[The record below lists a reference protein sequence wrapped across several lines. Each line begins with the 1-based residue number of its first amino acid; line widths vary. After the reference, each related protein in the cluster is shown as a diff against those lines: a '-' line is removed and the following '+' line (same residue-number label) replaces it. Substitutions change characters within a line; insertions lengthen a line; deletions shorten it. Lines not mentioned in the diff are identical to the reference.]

1 MGGREFPHTD
11 DPVGRP
17 VPGGRCGSPGTGR
30 SSLAH
35 GNRPCGERGEAAGVD
50 CAPPA
55 PSPSVVIVAI
65 FVLLGLSAFFS
76 GSEIAFV
83 TANRLKAEVRA
94 RRAGWVGGVV
104 REFLADPATFLTT
117 TLVGNNVALIV
128 YSTLM
133 SLALAGPL
141 EALMGDSPSLILAA
155 QTLIAAILVL
165 IFGEVIPKSIL
176 RNPTDRLLLALAG
189 PLRLTYW
196 VFWPLIKLA
205 GWTSSLVVKALGAEG
220 DTVQQFLRRDF
231 EIVLRESRE
240 TGQIELDEE
249 ESEIL
254 SNVFELRSLRVK
266 DSMVPRTEIR
276 AVDETASLREVRD
289 LFVETGFSR
298 LPVYRE
304 NVDRIVGVVLAH
316 DLFHAPDDLATI
328 TRSVRVV
335 PESKPAKD
343 LLFTFLEGEE
353 DGVRT
358 SHSTLAVVVDEY
370 GGTAGIVTLEDLLE
384 ELFGDIRDEH
394 DAAAAPVRQ
403 LEENVWLVHGRVE
416 LDALASET
424 GLALPQGDYETVAGY
439 LLAHIGTVPDEHEAF
454 DLDGYRFTVLDAT
467 PARIESVRIRRL

>member
-1 MGGREFPHTD
+1 MTI
-11 DPVGRP
+11 
-17 VPGGRCGSPGTGR
+17 
-30 SSLAH
+30 
-35 GNRPCGERGEAAGVD
+35 AA
-50 CAPPA
+50 
-55 PSPSVVIVAI
+55 IL
-65 FVLLGLSAFFS
+65 VLLGLSAFFS

-94 RRAGWVGGVV
+94 RRAGWVGTVV
-104 REFLADPATFLTT
+104 RDFLADPATFLTT
-117 TLVGNNVALIV
+117 TLVGNNVALVV

-133 SLALAGPL
+133 SLALAAPL
-141 EALMGDSPSLILAA
+141 EAVLGGSPGLVLAA
-155 QTLIAAILVL
+155 QTLIAALLVL
-165 IFGEVIPKSIL
+165 VIGEVIPKSLL
-176 RNPTDRLLLALAG
+176 RNPTDRVLYTLAG
-189 PLRLTYW
+189 PLKLTYW
-196 VFWPLIKLA
+196 LFWPLIQLA
-205 GWTSSLVVKALGAEG
+205 KATSGLFVRALGAEG
-220 DTVQQFLRRDF
+220 DTVQQFIRRDF

-276 AVDETASLREVRD
+276 AVDETASLTEVRD

-304 NVDRIVGVVLAH
+304 NIDRIVGVVLAH
-316 DLFHAPDDLATI
+316 DLFHAPDDLKAI

-343 LLFTFLEGEE
+343 LLFTFLQGEE

-394 DAAAAPVRQ
+394 DAAAAPIR
-403 LEENVWLVHGRVE
+403 ETEPGVWLVHGRVE
-416 LDALASET
+416 LDDLTTET
-424 GLALPQGDYETVAGY
+424 AIELPEGDYETIAGY
-439 LLAHIGTVPDEHEAF
+439 LISQVGTVPDEHEAF
-454 DLDGYRFTVLDAT
+454 DLEGYRFTVLEAT